1 VLKRGQKM
9 AKDNL
14 SVRALRKMKKD
25 VDNEMSDLHSKNIE
39 LQARIDENRREITK
53 KDVDAK
59 ELDKDIKKLRG

>member
-1 VLKRGQKM
+1 M